1 MKKSRKLVAQRVQS
15 YSISLKHPN
24 VLLFIYGLIPISG
37 FKGFNFIV
45 ILCELFDY
53 SEIIRKFA
61 AENKK
66 ITIMTA
72 IELNAQIWRDMAE
85 IADSEPLM
93 KQLAKYLKKLVAKK
107 TDQTLMTKEE
117 FFAKL
122 DEAERQIE
130 RGEYSVMLPGEDL
143 TEHLKRLGYDI

>member
-1 MKKSRKLVAQRVQS
+1 M
-15 YSISLKHPN
+15 I
-24 VLLFIYGLIPISG
+24 IP
-37 FKGFNFIV
+37 
-45 ILCELFDY
+45 DY
-53 SEIIRKFA
+53 FCNFA

-117 FFAKL
+117 FFAKI
-122 DEAERQIE
+122 EESERQIE
-130 RGEYSVMLPGEDL
+130 RGECHTMLPGEDL
-143 TEHLKRLGYDI
+143 TAFLRRVGHDL

>member
-1 MKKSRKLVAQRVQS
+1 MI
-15 YSISLKHPN
+15 ISN
-24 VLLFIYGLIPISG
+24 YF
-37 FKGFNFIV
+37 
-45 ILCELFDY
+45 
-53 SEIIRKFA
+53 RTFA
-61 AENKK
+61 PENKK

-117 FFAKL
+117 FFARVDEAKEQIKRGEGVEMLPDESL
-122 DEAERQIE
+122 DEFLQRV
-130 RGEYSVMLPGEDL
+130 G
-143 TEHLKRLGYDI
+143 